1 MSIKPSVVYI
11 KGVHSTTGYDTDSDI
26 GFPQLELE
34 KLFEGA
40 IIKETADTA
49 YDSNKKYIH
58 YDSLNNQVAIQ
69 DAGHFNCIKNGY
81 YSIANGI
88 NHYYT
93 KSGDNYNYNT
103 VPSNVN
109 TWTGKWS
116 FSNTIKN
123 KDLYSISSESDR
135 ICIGDS
141 YYKKE
146 NNNYVKQ
153 TVETYDL
160 YKEGQQVLC
169 DDNHKY
175 RQTISEDENGDE
187 IIIWEKVSD
196 NALATTGY
204 YLLVNETTGTNGNK
218 IYNVKL
224 CNLTFDSNG
233 STLDS
238 LIGVLYKLDTDSS
251 FGSSTWYIKNGNKLE
266 KLIVNTNIV
275 FNTNPAGNSSFY
287 LYKDIGSYTYPNTVA
302 APETASLYTDSGS
315 SIYSSFNINNFPVYE
330 TATATKISKTPHE
343 SYTIY
348 EKTAVKINYNYS
360 DDANSLKFIFTDKG
374 IDGVLEACNLPDSV
388 KKYVHLTNLEY
399 NKN

>member
-11 KGVHSTTGYDTDSDI
+11 KGVHDIAGPNPSTAPDI
-26 GFPQLELE
+26 GFPNIGLD

-40 IIKETADTA
+40 ILKEYTGN
-49 YDSNKKYIH
+49 YNPSKKYV
-58 YDSLNNQVAIQ
+58 YNATNNVAIENEY
-69 DAGHFNCIKNGY
+69 HFNCIKNGY
-81 YSIANGI
+81 NSIADVD
-88 NHYYT
+88 HYYT
-93 KSGDNYNYNT
+93 LDGNDYIYNT
-103 VPSNVN
+103 ADTS
-109 TWTGKWS
+109 TWEGKWTL
-116 FSNTIKN
+116 SNTIKN
-123 KDLYSISSESDR
+123 KTPYSISLEKDR
-135 ICIGDS
+135 IRIGNN

-175 RQTISEDENGDE
+175 KQTISETDSGDE

-196 NALATTGY
+196 ATLATTGY
-204 YLLVNETTGTNGNK
+204 YLLVNETTNTSGNK

-315 SIYSSFNINNFPVYE
+315 SIYSSFNKNNFPVYE
-330 TATATKISKTPHE
+330 TATATEIFKTLYG

-360 DDANSLKFIFTDKG
+360 GDANSLKFIFIDKD
-374 IDGVLEACNLPDSV
+374 IDGVLKACNLPNDI